1 MVIPWFSPLDGESA
15 SQETPIGLRA
25 EDAGKGQSRPV
36 MGRIGSRPTSL
47 SKQADFQRVVTDER
61 TGRTFL

>member
-1 MVIPWFSPLDGESA
+1 
-15 SQETPIGLRA
+15 
-25 EDAGKGQSRPV
+25 

-47 SKQADFQRVVTDER
+47 PKQADFQRVVTDER